1 MKEYCRA
8 KQLEFQ
14 EKGIQGR
21 RQLKPSDLIIEG
33 PRIKRQKTDGVL
45 AQHNV
50 VFVKGIYN
58 SEFQIYLKKKQFSNK
73 LFCVSALTLPKSLL
87 HSYALRNDKDLPT
100 YEIERE
106 DKLFRA
112 VICFENI
119 KYAST
124 YWEKNKKIAEQGAAL
139 VCLLEL
145 GIVSKQTLIENGSLL
160 R

>member
-58 SEFQIYLKKKQFSNK
+58 SEFQVHLKKIQFS
-73 LFCVSALTLPKSLL
+73 
-87 HSYALRNDKDLPT
+87 Y
-100 YEIERE
+100 
-106 DKLFRA
+106 
-112 VICFENI
+112 
-119 KYAST
+119 
-124 YWEKNKKIAEQGAAL
+124 
-139 VCLLEL
+139 
-145 GIVSKQTLIENGSLL
+145 
-160 R
+160 

>member
-1 MKEYCRA
+1 M
-8 KQLEFQ
+8 EFQ
-14 EKGIQGR
+14 DKGLQGR
-21 RQLKPSDLIIEG
+21 RELKPSDLIIEG

-58 SEFQIYLKKKQFSNK
+58 SEFHSSFTGNRFSNK
-73 LFCVSALTLPKSLL
+73 VFLSVMTLPKTLL
-87 HSYALRNDKDLPT
+87 HSYALRNDKDLPS

-112 VICFENI
+112 VICFDGK

-145 GIVSKQTLIENGSLL
+145 GIVSKQVLIENGSLL

>member
-1 MKEYCRA
+1 MSSK
-8 KQLEFQ
+8 F
-14 EKGIQGR
+14 I
-21 RQLKPSDLIIEG
+21 
-33 PRIKRQKTDGVL
+33 
-45 AQHNV
+45 
-50 VFVKGIYN
+50 F
-58 SEFQIYLKKKQFSNK
+58 KKIQFSYN
-73 LFCVSALTLPKSLL
+73 FFFVTALTLPKSLL

-112 VICFENI
+112 VICFDEI